1 MLTDPI
7 FKILSINSTEGL
19 ISAALAVDIN
29 HEIFNGHFPEQP
41 VVPGA
46 CMVQL
51 VKDVLEKRLGKTLQL
66 KIANNLKFLELI
78 NPQVTTNLQLQLAY
92 TIEDELIK
100 VNGDL
105 VVEDVVYFKFQ
116 GVFGPSLV

>member
-7 FKILSINSTEGL
+7 FKTLSINSTEGL
-19 ISAALAVDIN
+19 ISAALEIDVN

-51 VKDVLEKRLGKTLQL
+51 VKDVLEKRLDTTLQL

-78 NPQVTTNLQLQLAY
+78 NPQSITNLQLQLTY
-92 TIEDELIK
+92 TIEDELVR

-105 VVEDVVYFKFQ
+105 IAEDVVYFKFQ
-116 GVFGPSLV
+116 AIYGSSPL